1 MVQPHVLTLIS
12 SLNIGLFFSGKMRPP
27 KKNRHKQPSSLS
39 DLSNQLLLSN
49 LFIWTLVVIVMLI
62 VNHSR
67 CCEPLGSGFKVALIG
82 GEMVEINH
90 WHFDTE
96 QKLPVAKRNTSH
108 KVGLGDF

>member
-1 MVQPHVLTLIS
+1 MD
-12 SLNIGLFFSGKMRPP
+12 
-27 KKNRHKQPSSLS
+27 S
-39 DLSNQLLLSN
+39 DG
-49 LFIWTLVVIVMLI
+49 LVVIVMI
-62 VNHSR
+62 VVNPSP

-108 KVGLGDF
+108 NVGLGDF